1 MRLRLQSY
9 ALQAAALC
17 APGTQCLLLMTYYS
31 LQLLTRYNQMS
42 TPDGD
47 VSVLGFRA
55 TRDLRQGETI
65 LCVTTHT
72 IEHAL
77 GRLVDL

>member
-1 MRLRLQSY
+1 MRSRLQPYVPQVQPDVHYHDS
-9 ALQAAALC
+9 
-17 APGTQCLLLMTYYS
+17 LL
-31 LQLLTRYNQMS
+31 LLTRYNQMS

-65 LCVTTHT
+65 LCVT
-72 IEHAL
+72 
-77 GRLVDL
+77 